1 MSIQQ
6 IIEEAVAASLS
17 GARDQTTG
25 TTSVAAATK
34 TERDFLDEMLD
45 FFRHAEPELIR
56 QVRGLSRTIAKLH
69 GAKAQAAQQR
79 KKTG

>member
-1 MSIQQ
+1 M
-6 IIEEAVAASLS
+6 
-17 GARDQTTG
+17 
-25 TTSVAAATK
+25 AAATK